1 MAIGLIF
8 QGTGV
13 TPEQYQQVLDQVCPD
28 NHPPPGMLYHA
39 AGLGEDGMI
48 VVDVFQSPEALQR
61 FEEQLAPGAATGQHH
76 GPPGDDLPHH
86 QYHAVLG
93 PQPSQE
99 AAAAPRVMPRAMR

>member
-39 AGLGEDGMI
+39 AGLGEEGMI
-48 VVDVFQSPEALQR
+48 VVDVFESPEALQS
-61 FEEQLAPGAATGQHH
+61 FEEQLRQARQQVNIT
-76 GPPGDDLPHH
+76 DH
-86 QYHAVLG
+86 QVTIF
-93 PQPSQE
+93 PIINTMQP
-99 AAAAPRVMPRAMR
+99 

>member
-39 AGLGEDGMI
+39 AGPGEEGMI
-48 VVDVFQSPEALQR
+48 VVDVFESPEALQR
-61 FEEQLAPGAATGQHH
+61 FEEQLRQARQQANIT
-76 GPPGDDLPHH
+76 DH
-86 QYHAVLG
+86 QVTIF
-93 PQPSQE
+93 PIINTMQP
-99 AAAAPRVMPRAMR
+99 